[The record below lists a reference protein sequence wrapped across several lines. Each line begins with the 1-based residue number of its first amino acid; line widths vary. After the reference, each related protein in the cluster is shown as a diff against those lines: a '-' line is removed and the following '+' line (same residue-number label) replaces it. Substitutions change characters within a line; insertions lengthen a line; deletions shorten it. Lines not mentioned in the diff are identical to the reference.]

1 MPEVAPAL
9 TRKPLVFVASA
20 RKDLQQMP
28 EDVQDSFGF
37 KLDRA
42 QIGRHP
48 IGAPVL
54 GGCLGRRGRAGQ
66 VSTEEESAMNNK
78 RRASTARPA
87 ALGKMPEDV
96 VFEEGRGNV
105 FADLG
110 RADAEE
116 CQAKANL
123 AHVIVN
129 IVEDHGWTQKKAASV
144 LGIAESEM
152 SDIVNGKLRR
162 FSRERLERY
171 LNVLGMEIRIQ
182 VYPRPAGKQRAGV
195 SVQVLATG

>member
-1 MPEVAPAL
+1 M
-9 TRKPLVFVASA
+9 
-20 RKDLQQMP
+20 
-28 EDVQDSFGF
+28 
-37 KLDRA
+37 
-42 QIGRHP
+42 
-48 IGAPVL
+48 
-54 GGCLGRRGRAGQ
+54 
-66 VSTEEESAMNNK
+66 
-78 RRASTARPA
+78 
-87 ALGKMPEDV
+87 
-96 VFEEGRGNV
+96 FEEGSGNV

-116 CQAKANL
+116 RQAKANL
-123 AHVIVN
+123 THVIVN

-152 SDIVNGKLRR
+152 SDIMNGKLRR

-195 SVQVLATG
+195 SVQVLTMDESVDLR